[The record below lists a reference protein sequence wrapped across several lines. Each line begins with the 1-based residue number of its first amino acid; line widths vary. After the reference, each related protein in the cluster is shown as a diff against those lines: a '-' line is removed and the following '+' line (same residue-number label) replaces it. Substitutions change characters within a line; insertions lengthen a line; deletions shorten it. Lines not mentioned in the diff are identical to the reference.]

1 MHDHS
6 KSKGRKD
13 SSSCEN
19 SEKVKIIETNTTFNQ
34 DQGVLIICVYI
45 SIAYFLKKKC
55 FKPKVKQN

>member
-6 KSKGRKD
+6 KSNGRKD

-45 SIAYFLKKKC
+45 SIAYFLKKNVLNRK
-55 FKPKVKQN
+55 